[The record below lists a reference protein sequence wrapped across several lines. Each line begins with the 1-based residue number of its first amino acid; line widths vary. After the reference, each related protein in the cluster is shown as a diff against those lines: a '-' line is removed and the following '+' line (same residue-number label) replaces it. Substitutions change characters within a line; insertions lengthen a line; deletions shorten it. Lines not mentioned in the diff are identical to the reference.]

1 MPEEG
6 TIMTVG
12 YAPEFIIGLIVLV
25 AGSIAVAFP
34 QPKDYLTRLIN
45 LEIPAFGLLLIMLSY
60 NEALALLTFG
70 AITVLSTFIFVRVI
84 QKKEVAG

>member
-1 MPEEG
+1 
-6 TIMTVG
+6 MTGG
-12 YAPEFIIGLIVLV
+12 YAPEFILGLIVLV

-84 QKKEVAG
+84 QKREAAA

>member
-1 MPEEG
+1 
-6 TIMTVG
+6 MTGG
-12 YAPEFIIGLIVLV
+12 YSPEFIIGLIVLV
-25 AGSIAVAFP
+25 AGAIAVAFP

-84 QKKEVAG
+84 QKKEAAA